1 MNLETIMLKAKEV
14 PENVFVFLPKK
25 KAFIYVDGIEYID
38 DKVIFIFEINLT
50 EDGLGYVTSKHNEND
65 LIRVVLDY
73 NITEDMIIEEV
84 KNKQE
89 LENNE
94 N

>member
-1 MNLETIMLKAKEV
+1 MMLDTIMLKAKEV
-14 PENVFVFLPKK
+14 PENVFIFLPKK
-25 KAFIYVDGIEYID
+25 KAFIYVDFIEYVD
-38 DKVIFIFEINLT
+38 DKVIFIFEIDVIQ
-50 EDGLGYVTSKHNEND
+50 DGLEYVMSKHNEND